1 MQFKSIDDLDVSGKR
16 VLVRVDFNVPM
27 RDGKITDPTR
37 IERAMKTLTE
47 LAEAGAKVVV
57 LSHFGRPKGQVVPDM
72 SLALVTDAL
81 RGIANVPVSFATDCV
96 GDVAAAAVNAAA
108 AGSIVVLE
116 NVRFYPGEEKNDP
129 EFAAQLAANGD
140 AYVNDAFSAAH
151 RAHASTE
158 GIAQLLP
165 AAAGRLMQAELEALS
180 GALDAPSHPVIAVVG
195 GAKISTKMA
204 VLGHLAEKVDQIV
217 IGGGMA
223 NTFLYANGVGV
234 GKSLCEPNMAEEARA
249 VIAAAANVGCEIVL
263 PLDAVVADDFAE
275 GAASQVVA
283 LSDVPDDKMIL
294 DVGPQ
299 TIADLNTRLA
309 GAKTVLW
316 NGPLGAFEIKP
327 FDTGT
332 NAVAQEVASLTV
344 AGKLLSVA
352 GGGDTVSA
360 LLNAGAADR
369 FTYVSAAGGAFL
381 EWIEGKTLPGVAAL
395 MID

>member
-37 IERAMKTLTE
+37 IERAMATLSDLTS
-47 LAEAGAKVVV
+47 AGAKVVV
-57 LSHFGRPKGQVVPDM
+57 LSHFGRPKGQVAPDM
-72 SLALVTDAL
+72 SLAPVADAL
-81 RGIANVPVSFATDCV
+81 GTMADVPVSFASDCV
-96 GDVAAAAVNAAA
+96 GDVASTAINEAP
-108 AGSIVVLE
+108 AGSIIVLE

-129 EFAAQLAANGD
+129 GFAADLAANGD
-140 AYVNDAFSAAH
+140 LYVNDAFSAAH

-158 GIAQLLP
+158 GIARLLP

-180 GALDAPSHPVIAVVG
+180 RALDAPTHPVIAVVG

-223 NTFLYANGVGV
+223 NTFLYANGVAV
-234 GKSLCEPNMAEEARA
+234 GKSLCEPDMADDARA
-249 VIAAAANVGCEIVL
+249 VVAAAANAGCEIVL
-263 PLDAVVADDFAE
+263 PLDAAVASEFAE
-275 GAASQVVA
+275 GTASEIVD
-283 LSDVPDDKMIL
+283 LSDIPDDKMIL
-294 DVGPQ
+294 DVGPKS
-299 TIADLNTRLA
+299 IADLNARLA
-309 GAKTVLW
+309 DAKTVLW

-332 NAVAQEVASLTV
+332 NAVAQEVASLTA

-369 FTYVSAAGGAFL
+369 FSYVSAAGGAFL
-381 EWIEGKTLPGVAAL
+381 EFIEGKTLPGVAAL
-395 MID
+395 MDD